1 LKKDFP
7 NELTLLKNV
16 RKESN
21 KGSPRNRGKCL
32 SLIRNKGEMNLKR
45 LKMCNSKNAFKKCP
59 SSLK

>member
-21 KGSPRNRGKCL
+21 KGSLRIRGKYL
-32 SLIRNKGEMNLKR
+32 SLIRNKGEMNLKD
-45 LKMCNSKNAFKKCP
+45 
-59 SSLK
+59 

>member
-16 RKESN
+16 RTESN

-32 SLIRNKGEMNLKR
+32 SLIRNKGEMDLKR
-45 LKMCNSKNAFKKCP
+45 VKMCNSKNA
-59 SSLK
+59 LKNAPLA